1 MICCL
6 TGADFHLSLDLI
18 EAAQNA
24 GVKKFLPSE
33 YGLDTGN
40 EKIRSLLPP
49 CQTRFEIQG
58 RLKWSGMRWTA
69 IYSGLMLEE
78 ALEANGVLDID
89 VLWASVAVFP
99 HDEKIKVALSSYKD
113 VANAIVE
120 VIMDNGDGKN
130 EVYAA
135 GFLKTLEEVITVVE
149 KELGREVDRYEG
161 SFEGARKEASD
172 RMKMGYFDGGVA
184 LMGRV
189 AAWDESVDAW
199 GAWKNGS
206 VAERS
211 GSNWEEEVARVVR
224 GVRDGQIK
232 GDGCGC

>member
-6 TGADFHLSLDLI
+6 TGADVHLSLSLV

-40 EKIRSLLPP
+40 EKIRALLPP
-49 CQTRFEIQG
+49 YQTRFEIQG
-58 RLKWSGMRWTA
+58 RLKWSGMHWTA

-78 ALEANGVLDID
+78 ALKANGVLDID

-99 HDEKIKVALSSYKD
+99 HDENIRVALSSYKD

-120 VIMDNGDGKN
+120 AITESGEGKN
-130 EVYAA
+130 KIYIA
-135 GFLKTLEEVITVVE
+135 GFLKKLEDVIGVVE
-149 KELGREVDRYEG
+149 KELGRELDRYEG
-161 SFEGARKEASD
+161 SLEGAQKEAAE
-172 RMKMGYFDGGVA
+172 RMKRGYFDGGVS

-189 AAWDESVDAW
+189 AVWDQSVGAWDAW
-199 GAWKNGS
+199 QAGAVHEKAGS
-206 VAERS
+206 S
-211 GSNWEEEVARVVR
+211 WEEEIRSVVK
-224 GVRDGQIK
+224 GVKDGQIK

>member
-1 MICCL
+1 L
-6 TGADFHLSLDLI
+6 V
-18 EAAQNA
+18 EAAQNS

-40 EKIRSLLPP
+40 EKIRALLPP
-49 CQTRFEIQG
+49 YQTRFEIQG

-78 ALEANGVLDID
+78 ALKVNGEFDID

-99 HDEKIKVALSSYKD
+99 HDENVKVALSSYKD
-113 VANAIVE
+113 VANAIVA
-120 VIMDNGDGKN
+120 VAMDDGEGKN
-130 EVYAA
+130 EVYAT
-135 GFLKTLEEVITVVE
+135 GFLKTLEEVIDVVE
-149 KELGREVDRYEG
+149 KELGREVERYEG
-161 SFEGARKEASD
+161 SLKGAKKEATE

-189 AAWDESVDAW
+189 AVWDKEVNAW
-199 GAWKNGS
+199 GAWKDEPVIEKPG
-206 VAERS
+206 
-211 GSNWEEEVARVVR
+211 GDWEKEVRRVVKV
-224 GVRDGQIK
+224 VREGQNK

>member
-1 MICCL
+1 M
-6 TGADFHLSLDLI
+6 I

-24 GVKKFLPSE
+24 GVKKFLPAE
-33 YGLDTGN
+33 FGLDTGN

-49 CQTRFEIQG
+49 YQTRFEIQG
-58 RLKWSGMRWTA
+58 RLKYSGMRWTA

-78 ALEANGVLDID
+78 ALKENGILDID

-99 HDEKIKVALSSYKD
+99 HDKNIKVALSSYKD
-113 VANAIVE
+113 VANAIVD
-120 VIMDNGDGKN
+120 VIMENGEGRN
-130 EVYAA
+130 EVYTA

-149 KELGREVDRYEG
+149 KELDREVDRYEG
-161 SFEGARKEASD
+161 TFEGARKEAAE
-172 RMKMGYFDGGVA
+172 RMKLGYFDGGVA

-199 GAWKNGS
+199 RYLKSESVVEKSAGS
-206 VAERS
+206 
-211 GSNWEEEVARVVR
+211 WEEEVRRVVK
-224 GVRDGQIK
+224 GVREGQIK

>member
-6 TGADFHLSLDLI
+6 TGSDVHLSLSLV

-24 GVKKFLPSE
+24 GVKRFLPSE

-40 EKIRSLLPP
+40 EKIRALLPP
-49 CQTRFEIQG
+49 YQTRFEIQG

-78 ALEANGVLDID
+78 ALKANGVLDID

-99 HDEKIKVALSSYKD
+99 HDAKVKVALSSYKD

-120 VIMDNGDGKN
+120 VINENGEGKTQ
-130 EVYAA
+130 VYAA
-135 GFLKTLEEVITVVE
+135 GFLKTLEDVISVVE
-149 KELGREVDRYEG
+149 KELGREVERYEG
-161 SFEGARKEASD
+161 SLEGAQKEASE
-172 RMKMGYFDGGVA
+172 RMKMGYFDGGVS

-189 AAWDESVDAW
+189 AAWDQNVGAW
-199 GAWKNGS
+199 GAWQDGAVVEKAG
-206 VAERS
+206 E
-211 GSNWEEEVARVVR
+211 NWEEEIRGVVK

-232 GDGCGC
+232 GDDCGC